1 MHWLELYHQCL
12 SHRTIYGGQKEGVL
26 MRVPSQLSLQG
37 STDTGVCHGEAKQQT
52 IPITVNHFAK
62 WTKQI
67 PRNSILKLQVYSLEK
82 QKVSRFPQKRETA
95 QTLQSRRE
103 YASLSLHQHSELH
116 ARSWF
121 WSLFSQY
128 TQIFQHPHNSHH
140 NHMLRVSELG
150 GLRVQPHDFS
160 DWYTR
165 ALPWR
170 GGGGSS
176 GFLSHYPPLPA
187 SLILHGISWNGWPG
201 QLWKKEQWSS
211 GRHPLLPWSNWT
223 ATPYLLLLLLTS
235 SSILLGAQRKSSGP
249 GLYVSPVNPL
259 TQTAQTLLPS

>member
-170 GGGGSS
+170 GGG
-176 GFLSHYPPLPA
+176 FLRLPVTLSTPPCIP
-187 SLILHGISWNGWPG
+187 
-201 QLWKKEQWSS
+201 
-211 GRHPLLPWSNWT
+211 
-223 ATPYLLLLLLTS
+223 
-235 SSILLGAQRKSSGP
+235 
-249 GLYVSPVNPL
+249 VSPWNQL
-259 TQTAQTLLPS
+259 EWMARTALEKRAVILRKASFATLE